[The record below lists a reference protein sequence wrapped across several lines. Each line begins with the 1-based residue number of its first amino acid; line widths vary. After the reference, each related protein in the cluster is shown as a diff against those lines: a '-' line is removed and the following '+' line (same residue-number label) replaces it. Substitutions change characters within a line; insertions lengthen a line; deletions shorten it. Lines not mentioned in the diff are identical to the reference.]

1 MEGVTILNRIDILE
15 PPTWFVWAII
25 SLCIVVGISFAV
37 GVNKP
42 YEWYSVV
49 AGVMAILCIL
59 GIFILIIISDE
70 IQEPTGRYK
79 YEVIIDDTVSITE
92 LYEKYE
98 VVEQRGEIWV
108 LKDKE
113 DVEE

>member
-25 SLCIVVGISFAV
+25 SLVIVLGISFAV
-37 GVNKP
+37 GLSKP
-42 YEWYSVV
+42 DEWYSVL
-49 AGVMAILCIL
+49 AGIMAILCVL

-70 IQEPTGRYK
+70 LQEPTGRYK
-79 YEVIIDDTVSITE
+79 YEVIIDDTVSVTE

-98 VVEQRGEIWV
+98 VVDQRGEIWV

-113 DVEE
+113 

>member
-1 MEGVTILNRIDILE
+1 MEGVTVLNRIDIVGG
-15 PPTWFVWAII
+15 PVWFVWAII
-25 SLCIVVGISFAV
+25 GLVFVGALCLAVGIS
-37 GVNKP
+37 KP
-42 YEWYSVV
+42 YEWYSVA
-49 AGVMAILCIL
+49 AGVMAILCVL

-70 IQEPTGRYK
+70 IQKPTGRYQ
-79 YEVIIDDTVSITE
+79 YEVIIDDTVSVTE

-113 DVEE
+113 VNEE